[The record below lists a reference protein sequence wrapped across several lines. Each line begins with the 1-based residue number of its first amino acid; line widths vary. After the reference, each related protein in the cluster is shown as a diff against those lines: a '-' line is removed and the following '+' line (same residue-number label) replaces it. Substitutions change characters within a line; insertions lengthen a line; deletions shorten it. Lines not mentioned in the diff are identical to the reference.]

1 MKNKVKDFLQYVL
14 DQWELDTV
22 DIQDRALKLIEEL

>member
-1 MKNKVKDFLQYVL
+1 MRNKMIDFLQYVL